1 MPGTVSDPLEDV
13 AGAARRE
20 EASRRRLLL
29 DTPSA
34 ISLRA
39 RSCTQSALLHPPVA
53 RARRHGF
60 ISTVPEILAKASAR
74 MTKRKSAGAS
84 PATSPLSKGL
94 PTVGSMDAAT
104 YLSQL
109 QSRDS
114 AASPSRTSSLIS
126 YGTGSTMHGRDRSGS
141 DAGRSDSS
149 GDSEQSTRS
158 STWRGVGS
166 LMPTPSHISATRPP
180 TTSFDVDF
188 IPNPQ
193 DPYSLRHS
201 EYGYDLDPAHRT
213 ISQHTPG
220 VSLKA
225 SEEEPSVWVYLQ
237 TYLSYAILI
246 VIGHIRDYVGKRLFP
261 ASYSHL
267 RPSHGY
273 APLFSD
279 FDSFYTRRLKLRLED
294 CFARPVTGVAAR
306 TATLIDRTPTDFFA
320 DFVFTG
326 ETTQALNVSSYN
338 YLGFAQSRGPCAD
351 EAETIVRDMGVSLTG
366 SRNDVGTSTLHV
378 QAERLVARFL
388 EVEDSMIVSMGF
400 ATNSTTLPALM
411 CKGCLIISDE
421 LNHSSIRFGARLSGA
436 MVRQYK
442 HNDMEDLENLLR
454 ECISQGQP
462 RTHRPWKKILL
473 IVEGLYSMEGTLVD
487 LPRILELKDVYKFY
501 LYVDEAHS
509 IGALGPRGRGVCD
522 YFGIDPRR
530 VDILMGTFTKSFG
543 AAGGYIAGSHELISA
558 LRLTSHAQN
567 YAESMSPPV
576 LAQIVTSM
584 GSIMGP
590 EAVKL
595 VPALQKL
602 PLEVMDGRDGQD
614 RLRRLA
620 FNCRYLSNGLR
631 KLGFIVY
638 GHQDS
643 PIVPLLIFAPAKMGL
658 FSRMMLERYKI
669 IVVVVAYPATKADLD
684 RILRA
689 TDDIGGILGLKLSPH
704 GKHYNIEEV
713 IANGVEE
720 VRESERR
727 YERAVAAYEH
737 A

>member
-1 MPGTVSDPLEDV
+1 MIKRKGAQTASSPSGPSKAFATTSD
-13 AGAARRE
+13 AA
-20 EASRRRLLL
+20 SYL
-29 DTPSA
+29 
-34 ISLRA
+34 
-39 RSCTQSALLHPPVA
+39 TQLQTRDSSSA
-53 RARRHGF
+53 RA
-60 ISTVPEILAKASAR
+60 S
-74 MTKRKSAGAS
+74 
-84 PATSPLSKGL
+84 
-94 PTVGSMDAAT
+94 
-104 YLSQL
+104 
-109 QSRDS
+109 
-114 AASPSRTSSLIS
+114 SPSRASSLIS
-126 YGTGSTMHGRDRSGS
+126 YASASTRTGGRGRASSDAAHSDVSTDSDRSS
-141 DAGRSDSS
+141 A
-149 GDSEQSTRS
+149 
-158 STWRGVGS
+158 WRGVATV
-166 LMPTPSHISATRPP
+166 MPTPSSISATRLP

-188 IPNPQ
+188 VPNPD

-201 EYGYDLDPAHRT
+201 EYGYDVNPAHRT
-213 ISQHTPG
+213 VSQHTPG
-220 VSLKA
+220 LSLQA
-225 SEEEPSVWVYLQ
+225 SDEEPSVWVYIH
-237 TYLSYAILI
+237 TYLSYALLI
-246 VIGHIRDYVGKRLFP
+246 VLGHIRDFIGKRLFP

-267 RPSHGY
+267 RPSNGY

-294 CFARPVTGVAAR
+294 CFSRPITGVAAR
-306 TATLIDRTPTDFFA
+306 TAICLDRTPTNHFH

-351 EAETIVRDMGVSLTG
+351 EAEMIVREMGVSLHG
-366 SRNDVGTSTLHV
+366 ARNDVGTSALHV
-378 QAERLVARFL
+378 QSERLVADFL
-388 EVEDSMIVSMGF
+388 GTEDSMIVSMGF

-509 IGALGPRGRGVCD
+509 VGALGPRGRGVCD
-522 YFGIDPRR
+522 YFGVDPRK

-543 AAGGYIAGSHELISA
+543 ASGGYIAGSHELISA
-558 LRLTSHAQN
+558 LRLSSHAQN
-567 YAESMSPPV
+567 YAEAMSPPI
-576 LAQIVTSM
+576 LAQICTSM

-590 EAVKL
+590 SAVSI
-595 VPALQKL
+595 VPALGKL
-602 PLEVMDGRDGQD
+602 PAYVMDGRDGQD

-620 FNCRYLSNGLR
+620 FNSRYLSNGLR

-643 PIVPLLIFAPAKMGL
+643 PIIPMLIFAPAKMGL
-658 FSRMMLERYKI
+658 FSRLMLERHKI
-669 IVVVVAYPATKADLD
+669 VVVVVAYPATPLVSSRVRFCISAAHTKADLD
-684 RILRA
+684 KIIRA
-689 TDDIGGILGLKLSPH
+689 TDEIGGILGLKFSPH
-704 GKHYNIEEV
+704 GARMDVEEV
-713 IANGVEE
+713 IRTGVDA
-720 VRESERR
+720 VRETERR
-727 YERAVAAYEH
+727 YDEAVAQLTA

>member
-1 MPGTVSDPLEDV
+1 M
-13 AGAARRE
+13 
-20 EASRRRLLL
+20 
-29 DTPSA
+29 
-34 ISLRA
+34 I
-39 RSCTQSALLHPPVA
+39 
-53 RARRHGF
+53 
-60 ISTVPEILAKASAR
+60 
-74 MTKRKSAGAS
+74 KRKGGPGANSPSPTGSSKAFATTSVSSA
-84 PATSPLSKGL
+84 
-94 PTVGSMDAAT
+94 MDAAS
-104 YLSQL
+104 YLTHL

-114 AASPSRTSSLIS
+114 NSAALSARNSSPSRSSSLIS
-126 YGTGSTMHGRDRSGS
+126 YDTASTRRRDRANS
-141 DAGRSDSS
+141 DAAHSDTST
-149 GDSEQSTRS
+149 DSERSTA
-158 STWRGVGS
+158 WKGVATE
-166 LMPTPSHISATRPP
+166 MPTPSSISATRLP

-188 IPNPQ
+188 VPNPD

-201 EYGYDLDPAHRT
+201 EYGYDDNPAHRT
-213 ISQHTPG
+213 VSRHTPG
-220 VSLKA
+220 TSLRA
-225 SEEEPSVWVYLQ
+225 SDEEPSVWVYLH
-237 TYLSYAILI
+237 TYLSYALLF
-246 VIGHIRDYVGKRLFP
+246 VMGHIRDFIGKRLFP

-267 RPSHGY
+267 RPSNGY

-294 CFARPVTGVAAR
+294 CFARPVTGVASR
-306 TATLIDRTPTDFFA
+306 TAICLDRTPTNHFH

-351 EAETIVRDMGVSLTG
+351 EAEMIVREMGVSLHG
-366 SRNDVGTSTLHV
+366 ARNDVGTSALHI
-378 QAERLVARFL
+378 QSERLVAEFL
-388 EVEDSMIVSMGF
+388 GVEDSMIVSMGF

-442 HNDMEDLENLLR
+442 HNDMDDLENLLR

-487 LPRILELKDVYKFY
+487 LPRILELKDIYKFY

-509 IGALGPRGRGVCD
+509 VGALGPRGRGVCD
-522 YFGIDPRR
+522 YFGLDPRK

-543 AAGGYIAGSHELISA
+543 ASGGYIAGSHELISA
-558 LRLTSHAQN
+558 LRLSSHAQN
-567 YAESMSPPV
+567 YAEAMSPPI

-590 EAVKL
+590 SAVAI
-595 VPALQKL
+595 VPALSKL
-602 PLEVMDGRDGQD
+602 PAYVMDGTDGQD

-620 FNCRYLSNGLR
+620 FNARYLSHGLR
-631 KLGFIVY
+631 RLGFIIY

-643 PIVPLLIFAPAKMGL
+643 PIVPCLLFAPAKMGL
-658 FSRMMLERYKI
+658 FSRLMLERHKI
-669 IVVVVAYPATKADLD
+669 IVVVVAYPATPLVSSRVRFCISAAHTKADLD

-689 TDDIGGILGLKLSPH
+689 TDEIGDVLGLKFSPR
-704 GKHYNIEEV
+704 KERCTVDEAIRT
-713 IANGVEE
+713 GVEV
-720 VRESERR
+720 VRETERR
-727 YERAVAAYEH
+727 YDEAVQQQLQLTAE
-737 A
+737 